1 VYRVRV
7 TEQELATIDLTRG
20 GARDGFGVLTL
31 TVRRGRWTLSRR
43 EPGSEVEYGTYS
55 GTLDRMAWTNTG
67 PPDSQTLGRRLVMR
81 VSVGDDWLR
90 FRLRGRS
97 RERDPLINLW
107 FEAHPWRKIG

>member
-7 TEQELATIDLTRG
+7 TERELATVELTRG
-20 GARDGFGVLTL
+20 GGRDGFGVLTL
-31 TVRRGRWTLSRR
+31 TVSRGRWTLSQR
-43 EPGSEVEYGTYS
+43 EPGAKVEYGTYS

-67 PPDSQTLGRRLVMR
+67 PPDSQTRGRRLVMR
-81 VSVGDDWLR
+81 VSVGDGWLR
-90 FRLRGRS
+90 FRLLGRS